1 MQIKLNSFIKKIL
14 PGIFLI
20 GFNIGTGS
28 VTAMIKSGAD
38 FGMAM
43 LWALI
48 LSCLFT
54 FFLIH
59 MFGKF
64 TISSGL
70 TFLNSIRKN
79 IHPAIAIFF
88 IVALGVNVSGSIM
101 GVMGIAS
108 DVLQE
113 WSKEWIAGVIS
124 SLIWASSI
132 TFLIIVLFLLGN
144 ISIFKKALS
153 IMVGIMGL
161 AFMINAIIMFPSLR
175 EIAEGL
181 VPRIPESEGSS
192 AFFVIAGMVGT
203 TLAPIIFVVRSIL
216 VKDEGWTKAQ
226 LKTQKTDAM
235 VSAGMMF
242 LISAAIMASAAA
254 TLHMQGITLVET
266 KEMVHILKPLAGAAG
281 VAIFVIGITAAA
293 ISSQFPNIFVV
304 PWVISDYKGEK
315 VDMKSKT
322 VRIIV
327 ICMAVLG
334 IAVPLFHAKPIW
346 VMVASQALNA
356 ILLPLTV
363 GSIMYLANSKKLMGE
378 LKATT
383 NQNLIFGL
391 ILIFALIMGG
401 AGIYGLIN

>member
-1 MQIKLNSFIKKIL
+1 MNKNSILKKFL

-70 TFLNSIRKN
+70 TFLNAIRKN
-79 IHPAIAIFF
+79 IHPGVAVFF

-108 DVLQE
+108 DVLYE
-113 WSKEWIAGVIS
+113 WSKEWFAGGIS

-144 ISIFKKALS
+144 MEIFKKALS
-153 IMVGIMGL
+153 IMVGILGL
-161 AFMINAIIMFPSLR
+161 AFIINAIIMFPSIK
-175 EIAEGL
+175 EIAQGL
-181 VPRIPESEGSS
+181 IPAIPASEKSS

-216 VKDEGWTKAQ
+216 VKDEGWTKQQ
-226 LKTQKTDAM
+226 LKTQKNDAM

-242 LISAAIMASAAA
+242 LISAAIMASATA
-254 TLHMQGITLVET
+254 TLHINGITLVET
-266 KEMVHILKPLAGAAG
+266 KEMVHILKPLAGVAG
-281 VAIFVIGITAAA
+281 VVIFVIGITAAA

-304 PWVISDYKGEK
+304 PWVISDYRGEK
-315 VDMKSKT
+315 VNMKSTT

-327 ICMAVLG
+327 IGMAVLG
-334 IAVPLFHAKPIW
+334 IAVPLFQAKPIW

-363 GSIMYLANSKKLMGE
+363 GIIIFLTNSKRLMGD
-378 LKATT
+378 LKATAL
-383 NQNLIFGL
+383 QNFVFGV

-401 AGIYGLIN
+401 AGIYGLIS

>member
-1 MQIKLNSFIKKIL
+1 MKLNSLIKKIL

-28 VTAMIKSGAD
+28 VTAMVKSGAD

-43 LWALI
+43 IWALI

-59 MFGKF
+59 IFGKF

-70 TFLNSIRKN
+70 TFLNAIRKN

-88 IVALGVNVSGSIM
+88 IIALGVNVSGSIM

-113 WSKEWIAGVIS
+113 WSKEWIAGGIS
-124 SLIWASSI
+124 SLYWASLI

-144 ISIFKKALS
+144 IGTFKKALS

-161 AFMINAIIMFPSLR
+161 SFIINAIIMFPTFK
-175 EIAEGL
+175 ETVQGL
-181 VPRIPESEGSS
+181 IPRIPESNGSS

-216 VKDEGWTKAQ
+216 VKDEGWGKSQ
-226 LKTQKTDAM
+226 LKTQKTDAI
-235 VSAGMMF
+235 VSASLMF
-242 LISAAIMASAAA
+242 LISAAIMASAAG
-254 TLHMQGITLVET
+254 TLHLQGINLVET
-266 KEMVHILKPLAGAAG
+266 KDMVSILKPVAGSAA
-281 VAIFVIGITAAA
+281 VTIFVIGITAAA
-293 ISSQFPNIFVV
+293 ISSQFPNVFVV
-304 PWVISDYKGEK
+304 PWIISDYKGKK
-315 VDMKSKT
+315 VDMKSTT

-356 ILLPLTV
+356 TLLPLTV

-378 LKATT
+378 LKAT
-383 NQNLIFGL
+383 NMQNLVFCI
-391 ILIFALIMGG
+391 ILIFSLIMGG
-401 AGIYGLIN
+401 AGIFGLIN

>member
-1 MQIKLNSFIKKIL
+1 MKINSFIRQIL

-28 VTAMIKSGAD
+28 VTAMTKSGAD

-43 LWALI
+43 LWALF

-59 MFGKF
+59 FFGKF
-64 TISSGL
+64 TISSSL
-70 TFLNSIRKN
+70 TFLNAIRKN
-79 IHPAIAIFF
+79 IHPLVAIFF
-88 IVALGVNVSGSIM
+88 IIALGVNVSGSII
-101 GVMGIAS
+101 GVMGIAA

-113 WSKEWIAGVIS
+113 WSKEWIVGGIS

-144 ISIFKKALS
+144 TSTFKKALS

-161 AFMINAIIMFPSLR
+161 SFIINAIIMFPSLK

-181 VPRIPESEGSS
+181 IPRIPESVDSS
-192 AFFVIAGMVGT
+192 PFFVVAGMVGT

-216 VKDEGWTKAQ
+216 VKDEGWSKSD
-226 LKTQKTDAM
+226 LKIQRTDAF
-235 VSAGMMF
+235 VSAGLMF
-242 LISAAIMASAAA
+242 LISAAIMASAAG
-254 TLHMQGITLVET
+254 TLHLKGITLIET

-281 VAIFVIGITAAA
+281 VGVFVIGITAAA

-304 PWVISDYKGEK
+304 PWIISDYNGKK
-315 VDMKSKT
+315 ADMKSMS

-327 ICMAVLG
+327 VWMAILG
-334 IAVPLFHAKPIW
+334 IAVPLFQGNPIW
-346 VMVASQALNA
+346 VMVASQAFGA
-356 ILLPLTV
+356 IVLPLTV
-363 GSIMYLANSKKLMGE
+363 GCMMYLANSKKLMGE

-383 NQNLIFGL
+383 PQNLIFVV
-391 ILIFALIMGG
+391 ILIFATIMGG

>member
-1 MQIKLNSFIKKIL
+1 MKINSIIKKLL

-64 TISSGL
+64 TIASEL
-70 TFLNSIRKN
+70 TFLNAIRKN

-88 IVALGVNVSGSIM
+88 IVALSVNVSGSIM

-113 WSKEWIAGVIS
+113 WSKEWTAGGIS
-124 SLIWASSI
+124 SLIWASTI
-132 TFLIIVLFLLGN
+132 TFFIIILFLKG
-144 ISIFKKALS
+144 STSTFKKALS
-153 IMVGIMGL
+153 VMVGILGL
-161 AFMINAIIMFPSLR
+161 AFIINAIIMFPSFK
-175 EIAEGL
+175 EIVKGL
-181 VPRIPESEGSS
+181 VPGIPENENSS

-216 VKDEGWTKAQ
+216 VKDEGWTTAQ
-226 LKTQKTDAM
+226 LKTQKVDAL

-254 TLHMQGITLVET
+254 TLHVQGITLIET
-266 KEMVHILKPLAGAAG
+266 KEMVHILKPLAGVAG
-281 VAIFVIGITAAA
+281 VVIFVIGITAAA

-304 PWVISDYKGEK
+304 PWVISDYRGEK
-315 VDMKSKT
+315 VNMKSST

-327 ICMAVLG
+327 ICMAILG
-334 IAVPLFHAKPIW
+334 IAVPLFNAKPIW
-346 VMVASQALNA
+346 IMVASQALNA

-363 GSIMYLANSKKLMGE
+363 ACIIILTNSRKLMGE
-378 LKATT
+378 LKASTL
-383 NQNLIFGL
+383 QNFVFGI

-401 AGIYGLIN
+401 AGIYGLMG

>member
-1 MQIKLNSFIKKIL
+1 MKVNSAIKKIL

-59 MFGKF
+59 VFGKF

-70 TFLNSIRKN
+70 TFLNAIRRN

-88 IVALGVNVSGSIM
+88 IVALGVNVSGSIV

-113 WSKEWIAGVIS
+113 WSKSWTEGGIS
-124 SLIWASSI
+124 SLVWASSI

-144 ISIFKKALS
+144 ISTFKKALS
-153 IMVGIMGL
+153 IMVAVMGL
-161 AFMINAIIMFPSLR
+161 SFIINAIIMFPSLK

-181 VPRIPESEGSS
+181 IPRIPASTNSS
-192 AFFVIAGMVGT
+192 PFFVIAGMVGT

-216 VKDEGWTKAQ
+216 VKDEGWKKSD
-226 LKTQKTDAM
+226 LKTQKTDAI
-235 VSAGMMF
+235 VSAGLMF
-242 LISAAIMASAAA
+242 LISAAIMASAAG
-254 TLHMQGITLVET
+254 TLHLQGIALIET
-266 KEMVHILKPLAGAAG
+266 KEMVHILKPLAGVAG
-281 VAIFVIGITAAA
+281 VAIFVVGITAAA

-304 PWVISDYKGEK
+304 PWIIGDYKGEK
-315 VDMKSKT
+315 ADMKSST

-327 ICMAVLG
+327 VGMAILG
-334 IAVPLFHAKPIW
+334 ISVPLFHAKPIW
-346 VMVASQALNA
+346 VMVASQAFGA

-363 GSIMYLANSKKLMGE
+363 GCIMYLANSKKLMGE
-378 LKATT
+378 LRATKM
-383 NQNLIFGL
+383 QNVVFGIIFV
-391 ILIFALIMGG
+391 FAMVMGS
-401 AGIYGLIN
+401 AGIYGLVS

>member
-1 MQIKLNSFIKKIL
+1 MKLNAIFKKIL

-43 LWALI
+43 LWALV

-64 TISSGL
+64 TIGSGL
-70 TFLNSIRKN
+70 TFLQAIRKH
-79 IHPAIAIFF
+79 IHPAVSIFF

-113 WSKEWIAGVIS
+113 WSKGWIDGGIS

-132 TFLIIVLFLLGN
+132 TLFIIILFLLGN
-144 ISIFKKALS
+144 YETFKKALS
-153 IMVGIMGL
+153 IMVGLMALSFI
-161 AFMINAIIMFPSLR
+161 ANAIIMFPTVK
-175 EIAEGL
+175 EIFQGMI
-181 VPRIPESEGSS
+181 PRIPESRVGTSV
-192 AFFVIAGMVGT
+192 FLVIAGMVGT
-203 TLAPIIFVVRSIL
+203 TVAPAIFVVRSIL
-216 VKDEGWTKAQ
+216 VRDEGWGKSDMR
-226 LKTQKTDAM
+226 TQKTDAI
-235 VSAGMMF
+235 VSASMMF
-242 LISAAIMASAAA
+242 VISAAIMASAAG
-254 TLHMQGITLVET
+254 TLHVQGIILIET
-266 KEMVHILKPLAGAAG
+266 KDMVHILKPIAGSLG
-281 VAIFVIGITAAA
+281 VGIFVLGITAAA
-293 ISSQFPNIFVV
+293 ISSQFPNAFVV
-304 PWVISDYKGEK
+304 PWVISDYKGERA
-315 VDMKSKT
+315 DMKSST

-327 ICMAVLG
+327 IGMALLG

-363 GSIMYLANSKKLMGE
+363 ICIIYLSNSRKVIGE
-378 LKATT
+378 FRAKTT
-383 NQNLIFGL
+383 HNLIFAV
-391 ILIFALIMGG
+391 ILIFALIMGA
-401 AGIYGLIN
+401 AGVYGLIN

>member
-1 MQIKLNSFIKKIL
+1 
-14 PGIFLI
+14 
-20 GFNIGTGS
+20 
-28 VTAMIKSGAD
+28 MIKSGAD

-48 LSCLFT
+48 LSCMFT

-70 TFLNSIRKN
+70 TFLNAIRKN
-79 IHPAIAIFF
+79 IHPAIAVFF
-88 IVALGVNVSGSIM
+88 VVALGINVSGSIM
-101 GVMGIAS
+101 GVMGIAA

-113 WSKEWIAGVIS
+113 WSKEWISGGIS

-144 ISIFKKALS
+144 IKLFKKALS
-153 IMVGIMGL
+153 IMVGVMGL
-161 AFMINAIIMFPSLR
+161 AFMINAIIMFPSLK

-181 VPRIPESEGSS
+181 LPRIPEGNDGSS

-216 VKDEGWTKAQ
+216 VKDEGWTKSH
-226 LKTQKTDAM
+226 LKTQRTDAM
-235 VSAGMMF
+235 VSAGLMF

-254 TLHMQGITLVET
+254 TLHVQGIVLVET
-266 KEMVHILKPLAGAAG
+266 KEMVHILKPLAGTMG

-304 PWVISDYKGEK
+304 PWVIADYKGEK
-315 VDMKSKT
+315 VNMKSKV

-327 ICMAVLG
+327 ICMAILG
-334 IAVPLFHAKPIW
+334 IAVPVFHAKPIW

-363 GSIMYLANSKKLMGE
+363 GSVMFLSNSKKLMGD
-378 LKATT
+378 LKATVL
-383 NQNLIFGL
+383 QNLVFTI

-401 AGIYGLIN
+401 AGIFGLIS

>member
-1 MQIKLNSFIKKIL
+1 MKQNSFLKKIL

-64 TISSGL
+64 TIATQQ

-79 IHPAIAIFF
+79 IHPALSVFF

-113 WSKEWIAGVIS
+113 WSKEWFAGGIS

-132 TFLIIVLFLLGN
+132 TILIVILFLLGN
-144 ISIFKKALS
+144 TSTFKKALS
-153 IMVGIMGL
+153 VMVGIMGL
-161 AFMINAIIMFPSLR
+161 AFIINAIIMFPSVK
-175 EIAEGL
+175 EIARGL
-181 VPRIPESEGSS
+181 IPRIPESKNSS

-203 TLAPIIFVVRSIL
+203 TLAPIIFVVRSII
-216 VKDEGWTKAQ
+216 VKDEGWTKSN
-226 LKTQKTDAM
+226 LKTQKTDAF

-254 TLHMQGITLVET
+254 TLHVQGIVLVET
-266 KEMVHILKPLAGAAG
+266 KEMVHILKPLAGTAG

-304 PWVISDYKGEK
+304 PWVISDYNGEK
-315 VDMKSKT
+315 ANMKST
-322 VRIIV
+322 VVRVIV
-327 ICMAVLG
+327 IAMAVLG

-363 GSIMYLANSKKLMGE
+363 ACIIYLANSRKLMGG
-378 LKATT
+378 LKATAI
-383 NQNLIFGL
+383 QNLVFAV
-391 ILIFALIMGG
+391 ILLFALVMGG